1 MKKEKILL
9 AVALFLLAVALF
21 LLIVVAGGRNICVLE
36 GCGGPDSG
44 SSRTIYS
51 GERRP
56 DLRRRIYR
64 PH

>member
-21 LLIVVAGGRNICVLE
+21 LLIVVAGG
-36 GCGGPDSG
+36 PDSG